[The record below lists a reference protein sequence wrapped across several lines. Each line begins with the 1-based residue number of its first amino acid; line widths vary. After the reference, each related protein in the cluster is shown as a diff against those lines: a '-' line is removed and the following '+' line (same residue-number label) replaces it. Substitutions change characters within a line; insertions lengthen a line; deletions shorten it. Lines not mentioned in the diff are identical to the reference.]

1 MLVQIALSQSVPVA
15 HVSPARHG
23 AQVRPPQSAS
33 VSSPFFCESSHR
45 AGSGSAPAAPSVR
58 PAAPVTS
65 VPAPA
70 CGPPPFSLPAFALA
84 LPPLALALP
93 PLAPAFALAPPP
105 APRYSSE

>member
-58 PAAPVTS
+58 PAAPVTAA
-65 VPAPA
+65 PAPA
-70 CGPPPFSLPAFALA
+70 CRPPPPPFSSPAFV
-84 LPPLALALP
+84 LALP
-93 PLAPAFALAPPP
+93 PLAPPFALAPPP